1 MSAYQAL
8 YRKYR
13 PQTFDDVSGQAA
25 VTQTLKT
32 QLMTGKMSHA
42 YLFTG
47 SRGTGKTS
55 CAKILAKAVNCLHL
69 DNGNPCNCCEACR
82 AIDSGSCMDVL
93 EIDAASNNG
102 VDNVRDL
109 RDDAI
114 YTPSQ
119 VKMRVY
125 IIDEVHMLSISAFN
139 ALLKII
145 EEPPEHLL
153 FILATTEL
161 HKVPAT
167 ILSRCQRF
175 SFRRISQEDIAAR
188 LQYVAYQE
196 NIDLDDG
203 AARVLARLADG
214 GMRDGLSLLDQCASA
229 TTGELTQEQVY
240 ACLGIA
246 GERRCGELMGYI
258 AAHDTR
264 QALELFNRL
273 YTEGKDLNALLDEMA
288 CLTRDLLVLKTAAGA
303 GITMLSGVASDQ
315 ETLALAKQ
323 LSSAELVRMMER
335 LQATLA
341 GFTRASSRRM
351 DAELCLI
358 ELCQPEL
365 SLDAEALN
373 ARLTRLEEQLKSG
386 SFIQAPAQQPPQP
399 ALPEGQEERP
409 PMPDDGDAPPDPAAP
424 MPERPDDTPIG
435 FWSEL
440 CAAARKELKP
450 PVSGFFAA
458 SPNAPVQGVL
468 AGGRLELRCANAFTA
483 QMIERR
489 EVLEVV
495 SRKAGVILGKP
506 VQTVVVD
513 LSAKPASNPRLAQLV
528 DFGRAHSD
536 IVTIKE

>member
-55 CAKILAKAVNCLHL
+55 CAKILAKAVNCLHP

-386 SFIQAPAQQPPQP
+386 SFIQAPAQQPPLP